1 MAAGSVA
8 RIGAVGRRGIGA
20 ARRRFAATTGDA
32 APRRLA
38 KAEEKVEEE
47 WTSNQLWLKSQ
58 LTELSSSSSKELH
71 SLRREVSRMEDELS
85 AARAKYSMIEAKRS
99 AVEMSCEIVLGM
111 GFLTLVAMLLLH

>member
-85 AARAKYSMIEAKRS
+85 AARAKYRS
-99 AVEMSCEIVLGM
+99 CRLS
-111 GFLTLVAMLLLH
+111 